1 MKRRTAKSKSL
12 KGKQPF
18 PRVEDETDERV
29 VRSKEAV
36 LAATHEL
43 LSEAG
48 LGGVSVDA
56 VSRRSKVAKTTIYR
70 HWPTRTALS
79 LDACSK
85 MGTKPEVP
93 DTGSLEGDITALA
106 MGIAERLQTARWPS
120 VLPSVIDA
128 AERDPEIKKC
138 TPKCTLE
145 GLPHFGVSSSVLSD
159 AATCRTITTHQL

>member
-1 MKRRTAKSKSL
+1 M
-12 KGKQPF
+12 
-18 PRVEDETDERV
+18 
-29 VRSKEAV
+29 RSKEAV

-56 VSRRSKVAKTTIYR
+56 VSRRSKVAKTTIYQ
-70 HWPTRTALS
+70 HWPTRTALL

-93 DTGSLEGDITALA
+93 DTGSLEGDLTALA

-128 AERDPEIKKC
+128 AERDPEIKTMHAQMHKGRIAAFRSVI
-138 TPKCTLE
+138 E
-145 GLPHFGVSSSVLSD
+145 RGQHRGELPHN
-159 AATCRTITTHQL
+159 